1 MGEEVGLGWSSWERQ
16 SAQPNGGPGLP
27 SRGGRKKE
35 GGRKEG
41 GGQFPGA
48 GHLLDGWSR
57 ICLGG
62 GGGMRGLALEIP
74 VRLVV
79 PEVLQKLE
87 LSQILLCVVPF
98 DLKSH
103 HALLA
108 AEGCASRC
116 DLVN

>member
-1 MGEEVGLGWSSWERQ
+1 
-16 SAQPNGGPGLP
+16 
-27 SRGGRKKE
+27 
-35 GGRKEG
+35 
-41 GGQFPGA
+41 
-48 GHLLDGWSR
+48 
-57 ICLGG
+57 
-62 GGGMRGLALEIP
+62 MRGLALEIP

-108 AEGCASRC
+108 AEGCASGC

>member
-1 MGEEVGLGWSSWERQ
+1 MLSPMEALVFH
-16 SAQPNGGPGLP
+16 PG
-27 SRGGRKKE
+27 E

-87 LSQILLCVVPF
+87 LSQILLCMVPF
-98 DLKSH
+98 DLKNH

-108 AEGCASRC
+108 AEGCASGC